1 MSGAGGVGA
10 RRGRSNSGGRA
21 GCGCGPGVAAA
32 AATADASASAERSA
46 HSSASRA
53 WLSNDVRNGA
63 EQSERSSPSVR
74 ASFEIPRADVRRV
87 RGRAAVAEAVASP
100 CTITSTR
107 PSASADG
114 SSSAAAA
121 KRAPPTGSRTSRF
134 ARSSSGR
141 VPAEKPAAAAQRAT
155 RPRLE
160 LQRLDHLAAQLQL
173 PQLRGGEDWA
183 GAAGGRASK
192 HTHVQYK

>member
-1 MSGAGGVGA
+1 MSGAGGVGV

-21 GCGCGPGVAAA
+21 GCGCGPGVAAD
-32 AATADASASAERSA
+32 AATAGAGASAERSA

-87 RGRAAVAEAVASP
+87 RGRAAATPLAVAEAVDSP

-155 RPRLE
+155 RPGSSCS
-160 LQRLDHLAAQLQL
+160 A
-173 PQLRGGEDWA
+173 
-183 GAAGGRASK
+183 
-192 HTHVQYK
+192 